1 MLQGVALTAGIAAAD
16 TAAGQAGST
25 GRWPQYQFDAAN
37 SGFVPS
43 REGPRDPSEAWTK
56 PVGRVAQRGAA
67 VVDAQRVYVGTL
79 DGRLYALQ
87 RESGATV
94 WTADVGDRIR
104 SAVAVDDEHVYVG
117 SENRTL
123 SALDASSGDEV
134 WSARFDAP
142 VVSGPTLVDGRLLAV
157 AETIRSFDPSTGT
170 QQWTTPIATAT
181 GPPSSDGRQAF
192 VGTNRGIT
200 AVDLATGRRTWQ
212 FGTGTYVY
220 PSPAVGERGVYGVDV
235 EGNLYALATDGS
247 ERWRHSF
254 ADRVDCSP
262 AVDGDRVY
270 VSGVGSLWAFDPA
283 TGAVE
288 WEHDLGNDV
297 YWNSPVVTDDT
308 VFVGTGESLHAV
320 DAASGEERWI
330 DDGGAYWTPAL
341 VDGRLYTATE
351 DSVRVVDDAS
361 AVETPSPSAT
371 ITGRIV
377 TERRGESVVLSAS
390 ESSVGTGE
398 VVRYEWAVGE
408 DAGFDRTGEEIRL
421 TESTAEANPVI
432 TLRLTTDTGATET
445 TRTVITPPA
454 RGEALGSGT
463 LSPLW
468 QGGVV
473 AGIVGG
479 GSLGGYLHARRS
491 GVEAASRTTRLD
503 GTALWLVLVSWLCF
517 GAVNVVSLLDG
528 SLPVRADSAL
538 IALGTT
544 AGLLA
549 GLCGSALLGRRA
561 GRPTVAIGAIGYGVV
576 VTSYGWVQYVGST
589 PLFPT
594 LYDMGFW
601 AASALLAGVSVARF
615 ASLGPFGGSSRD
627 ERAVDDAEPAGG
639 TGNGDSGRQ
648 DSDDSET
655 ETTDG
660 TDGTDEPTPASEL
673 VADCPKL
680 ASAAPVEL
688 DAPVHTYEGRL
699 VEGDDEEP
707 CLLFA
712 LAPEFATDDDAVAAF
727 VEAAQRWRALNEDAR
742 VATVSDSGEQPRP
755 WIAFDPGTARLVE
768 TVDSL
773 DRSYRTDVV
782 LGLTEAVQAD
792 DSGAHTSLSPGAVC
806 LTTGEEDDLRVT
818 LADWGLRSAVAE
830 AVGDRPATPYT
841 APEQLDGES
850 AGPATEVYRL
860 GAVTYHVLTGTAPFA
875 DADEPRDAI
884 RDGDLAAPTEIERTL
899 LPAVDEIIE
908 RAMAVDPEARFETP
922 AEFRERLIDA
932 MDPSSDE

>member
-1 MLQGVALTAGIAAAD
+1 MLQGVALTAGVAAAD
-16 TAAGQAGST
+16 TAAGQDGST

-43 REGPRDPSEAWTK
+43 GEGPRDPAEAWTK
-56 PVGRVAQRGAA
+56 PVGDLPSRGAA
-67 VVDAQRVYVGTL
+67 VVDAQHVYVGTL
-79 DGRLYALQ
+79 DGTLSAFR
-87 RESGATV
+87 RESGATA

-104 SAVAVDDEHVYVG
+104 SAVAVDDDHVYVG
-117 SENRTL
+117 SESRTL
-123 SALDASSGDEV
+123 SALDRRTGDEA
-134 WSARFDAP
+134 WAARFDAP
-142 VVSGPTLVDGRLLAV
+142 VVAGPTLVDGRLLAV

-170 QQWTTPIATAT
+170 QQWATSIATAT

-192 VGTNRGIT
+192 VGTTRGIT

-220 PSPAVGERGVYGVDV
+220 PSPAVGDRGVYGVDV
-235 EGNLYALATDGS
+235 EGTLYALATDGS

-254 ADRVDCSP
+254 GDRVDCSP

-288 WEHDLGNDV
+288 WEYDLGHEV
-297 YWNSPVVTDDT
+297 YWNSPIVTDDS
-308 VFVGTGESLHAV
+308 VFVGTGERLHAV
-320 DAASGEERWI
+320 DAATGEERWV
-330 DDGGAYWTPAL
+330 DDGGASLTPTL

-361 AVETPSPSAT
+361 AVETPSSSAT

-377 TERRGESVVLSAS
+377 TERRGETVVLSAS
-390 ESSVGTGE
+390 ESSVTEGE
-398 VVRYEWAVGE
+398 IVRYEWAVGE
-408 DAGFDRTGEEIRL
+408 DSGFDRSGAEIRL
-421 TESTAEANPVI
+421 ARSTAEANPLI
-432 TLRLTTDTGATET
+432 TLRLTTNTGAIET
-445 TRTVITPPA
+445 TRTVVTAPA

-463 LSPLW
+463 LSPWW

-479 GSLGGYLHARRS
+479 GSLGGYLHTRRS
-491 GVEAASRTTRLD
+491 GVEAVSRTTRLD

-517 GAVNVVSLLDG
+517 GAVNVASLLDG
-528 SLPVRADSAL
+528 SFSVRADSVL

-544 AGLLA
+544 AGLLT

-561 GRPTVAIGAIGYGVV
+561 GRPGLALGAIGYGVV
-576 VTSYGWVQYVGST
+576 VTSYGWVRYVGST
-589 PLFPT
+589 LLFST
-594 LYDMGFW
+594 FYHMGFW
-601 AASALLAGVSVARF
+601 AASALLAGVSVARI
-615 ASLGPFGGSSRD
+615 ASFGPFGGSSRD
-627 ERAVDDAEPAGG
+627 GRAVGDAEPAGE
-639 TGNGDSGRQ
+639 TGNGSSDPQG
-648 DSDDSET
+648 SDDSET
-655 ETTDG
+655 ARTN
-660 TDGTDEPTPASEL
+660 GTDEPTPASDL
-673 VADCPKL
+673 VADCPEI
-680 ASAAPVEL
+680 ASADPVDL
-688 DAPVHTYEGRL
+688 DAPVHVYEGRL
-699 VEGDDEEP
+699 TERDAEES

-712 LAPEFATDDDAVAAF
+712 LAPEPASDDDAVSAF
-727 VEAAQRWRALNEDAR
+727 VGAARRWRTLDEDAR
-742 VATVSDSGEQPRP
+742 VATVYDSGDQPRP
-755 WIAFDPGTARLVE
+755 WIAFDPGTVRLAE

-792 DSGAHTSLSPGAVC
+792 DSGVHTSLSPGAVC
-806 LTTGEEDDLRVT
+806 LTTGEDDLRVT

-830 AVGDRPATPYT
+830 AVGDRPTTPYT
-841 APEQLDGES
+841 APEQLDGAS

-860 GAVTYHVLTGTAPFA
+860 GAVTYHALTGTAPFA

-884 RDGDLAAPTEIERTL
+884 LDGDLTPPTEIERTL
-899 LPAVDEIIE
+899 LPAVDEIVG
-908 RAMAVDPEARFETP
+908 RAMAVDPEERFESP
-922 AEFRERLIDA
+922 REFRERLTDA

>member
-1 MLQGVALTAGIAAAD
+1 MLQGVALTAGVAAAD
-16 TAAGQAGST
+16 TAAGQDGST
-25 GRWPQYQFDAAN
+25 RRWPQYQFDAAN

-43 REGPRDPSEAWTK
+43 REGPRDPVEAWTK

-67 VVDAQRVYVGTL
+67 VVDSQQMYVGTL
-79 DGRLYALQ
+79 DGTLYALQ

-104 SAVAVDDEHVYVG
+104 SAVAVDGDHVYVG

-123 SALDASSGDEV
+123 YALDASSGDEV
-134 WSARFDAP
+134 WVARFDAP
-142 VVSGPTLVDGRLLAV
+142 VVAGPTLVDGRLLAV

-170 QQWTTPIATAT
+170 QQWTTPIRTAT

-220 PSPAVGERGVYGVDV
+220 PSPAVGDRGVYGIDV

-254 ADRVDCSP
+254 GDRVDCSP

-270 VSGVGSLWAFDPA
+270 ASGVGSLWAFDPA

-297 YWNSPVVTDDT
+297 YWNSPIVTDDT

-330 DDGGAYWTPAL
+330 DDDGAYWTPTL

-351 DSVRVVDDAS
+351 DSVRVVADAS
-361 AVETPSPSAT
+361 SVEASSPSAT

-377 TERRGESVVLSAS
+377 TERRGESVVISAS
-390 ESSVGTGE
+390 ESSVTEGE
-398 VVRYEWAVGE
+398 IVRYEWAVGE
-408 DAGFDRTGEEIRL
+408 DSGFDRSGAEIRL
-421 TESTAEANPVI
+421 ARSTAEANPLI
-432 TLRLTTDTGATET
+432 TLRLTTNTGATET
-445 TRTVITPPA
+445 TRTVVTAPA

-463 LSPLW
+463 LSPWW

-491 GVEAASRTTRLD
+491 DVEAASRTTRLD

-528 SLPVRADSAL
+528 SLPVRANSAL
-538 IALGTT
+538 IGLGTT
-544 AGLLA
+544 AGLLT

-561 GRPTVAIGAIGYGVV
+561 SRPTVALGAIGYGVV

-589 PLFPT
+589 LLFPT
-594 LYDMGFW
+594 FYHMGFW
-601 AASALLAGVSVARF
+601 AASALLAGVSVARIT
-615 ASLGPFGGSSRD
+615 SLGPFGDSSRD
-627 ERAVDDAEPAGG
+627 ERAVDDAEPAAK
-639 TGNGDSGRQ
+639 TENGDPDRQ
-648 DSDDSET
+648 GSDDSET
-655 ETTDG
+655 ER
-660 TDGTDEPTPASEL
+660 TDGTDEPTPASDL
-673 VADCPKL
+673 VADCPEI
-680 ASAAPVEL
+680 ASAAPVDL
-688 DAPVHTYEGRL
+688 DAPVHVYEGRL
-699 VEGDDEEP
+699 TEQDDEES
-707 CLLFA
+707 CLLSA
-712 LAPEFATDDDAVAAF
+712 LAPELARDDDAVSAF
-727 VEAAQRWRALNEDAR
+727 VGAAQRWRALDEDAR
-742 VATVSDSGEQPRP
+742 VATVYDSGAQPRP
-755 WIAFDPGTARLVE
+755 WIAFDPGTARLAE

-792 DSGAHTSLSPGAVC
+792 DSGVHTSLSPGAVC
-806 LTTGEEDDLRVT
+806 LTTGEEDDLHVT

-830 AVGDRPATPYT
+830 AAGDRPITPYT
-841 APEQLDGES
+841 APEQLDAEPL
-850 AGPATEVYRL
+850 GPATEVYRL

-875 DADEPRDAI
+875 DVDEPRDAI
-884 RDGDLAAPTEIERTL
+884 LDGDLAAPTEIERTL
-899 LPAVDEIIE
+899 LPAVDEILG
-908 RAMAVDPEARFETP
+908 RAMAVDPEERFETP
-922 AEFRERLIDA
+922 GEFRGRLTDA